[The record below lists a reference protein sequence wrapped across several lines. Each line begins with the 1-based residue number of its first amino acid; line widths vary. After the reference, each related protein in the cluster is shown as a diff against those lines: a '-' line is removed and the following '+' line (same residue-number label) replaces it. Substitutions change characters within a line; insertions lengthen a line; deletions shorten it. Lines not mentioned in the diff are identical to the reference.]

1 MYPGVV
7 SPVPTETGY
16 NGQSLERASSIGEI
30 AYDHQDAHAFVSN
43 GYNDS
48 NVNGGSVATSPAPY
62 DTNGYNGN
70 GYMGYSDN
78 GSLFSTNIN
87 GNGCDENGSAVS
99 GYAGNKNVRRRLL
112 PAIPKG
118 EKQQKRAQCTALNM
132 CGWAVLN
139 PDHFQVVD
147 QPLTS
152 SV

>member
-1 MYPGVV
+1 MYADVV

-16 NGQSLERASSIGEI
+16 NGQNLERASSIGEI
-30 AYDHQDAHAFVSN
+30 AYDHQDAQEFVSN
-43 GYNDS
+43 GYNDG
-48 NVNGGSVATSPAPY
+48 NVNGGSVATSPTPY

-70 GYMGYSDN
+70 GYNGNGYNGYSEN
-78 GSLFSTNIN
+78 GSLFSTNTN
-87 GNGCDENGSAVS
+87 GNACNENGS
-99 GYAGNKNVRRRLL
+99 GYADSKNVRRRLL

-118 EKQQKRAQCTALNM
+118 EKQQYTVPNM
-132 CGWAVLN
+132 CGWTILN